1 MTASRVLSKAE
12 GVVLPLGFAGD
23 DVALVE
29 ALRAGHPGAKSALF
43 RRHVTRIERVI
54 THVIGFDS
62 ELADILQE
70 VFTHA
75 LASIHSLKEPA
86 ALEAWLGRIA
96 THTARKVLR
105 TRARRAWLR
114 RFVDSEEEARFE
126 PSAVTFVPEARQAV

>member
-1 MTASRVLSKAE
+1 MTPSRVLSKAE

-86 ALEAWLGRIA
+86 ALEVGLHQMRRDQLKIA
-96 THTARKVLR
+96 PVQSPQQIIERPVA
-105 TRARRAWLR
+105 AAG
-114 RFVDSEEEARFE
+114 SAAGE
-126 PSAVTFVPEARQAV
+126 PPPA